1 MPKLNCFECERPLT
15 LFVLFL
21 WPGPRAIWTRVGGAC
36 ERKHL
41 SLIGA
46 VLPVR
51 TRRMVVIVE
60 ALVLIRVV
68 IIYVAVAVGTL
79 VMVTRPSAFQV
90 VP

>member
-1 MPKLNCFECERPLT
+1 MPRLNCFGCERPLT

-21 WPGPRAIWTRVGGAC
+21 WPGPRAIWTQVGGAC
-36 ERKHL
+36 GRKHL

-51 TRRMVVIVE
+51 TSRMVVIVE
-60 ALVLIRVV
+60 ALVLIRVE

-79 VMVTRPSAFQV
+79 AMATRPSAFQV